1 MRNPVGAKS
10 NQCDIKAARELN
22 MRLPANNPA
31 MQRWKRALKAHC
43 TPLLTLLFCGHLFA
57 QAEIQSSTLAAAA
70 TLQDPQANSSADELI
85 EAENL
90 DSIQRDALI
99 QRLLTESRG
108 FYQAAYPSAEVD
120 VQIAQMPKAIENRQC
135 NEDPRVVFPRQLNR
149 SGRLLVSIQCAAP
162 RSWKVLVPMNVD
174 VSQQVL
180 VATGPIARG
189 TEIRPSHVI
198 TRKINLDSF
207 RDQYVTSF
215 DQISGMIVKRTFRD
229 GQVIRTDQLT
239 EPTLVERGE
248 KIVIT
253 AKAGQTYVKMFGTA
267 LSSGKLGDQIRVKN
281 ISSSRILVA
290 KVTEKGQVSVPM

>member
-1 MRNPVGAKS
+1 
-10 NQCDIKAARELN
+10 

>member
-1 MRNPVGAKS
+1 
-10 NQCDIKAARELN
+10 
-22 MRLPANNPA
+22 MRLPASNPA
-31 MQRWKRALKAHC
+31 MQRWKQALKAHC
-43 TPLLTLLFCGHLFA
+43 TPLLTLLFCGQLFA

-70 TLQDPQANSSADELI
+70 TLQDPQASYSADEFI
-85 EAENL
+85 EADNL
-90 DSIQRDALI
+90 DTIQRDALI

-108 FYQAAYPSAEVD
+108 FYQATYPGAEVD
-120 VQIAQMPKAIENRQC
+120 VQIAQVPTAIENRQC

-198 TRKINLDSF
+198 QRSINLDSF
-207 RDQYVTSF
+207 RDQYVTDF

-290 KVTEKGQVSVPM
+290 KVTEKGHVSVPM